1 MNSYKKSITDWKKQR
16 LAAKKMLTAEIKFYQ
31 SEIQHIKKKIAWCLT
46 EFKQIDN
53 DIKYAEKEIKNCGQ
67 DNQTGI

>member
-1 MNSYKKSITDWKKQR
+1 
-16 LAAKKMLTAEIKFYQ
+16 MLTAEIKFYQ

-67 DNQTGI
+67 DNATGI